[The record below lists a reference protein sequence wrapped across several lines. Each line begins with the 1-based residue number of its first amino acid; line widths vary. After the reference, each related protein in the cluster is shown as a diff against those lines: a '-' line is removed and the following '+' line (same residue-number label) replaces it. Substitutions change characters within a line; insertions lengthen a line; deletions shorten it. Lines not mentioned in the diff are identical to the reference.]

1 MSSLPHSRPTA
12 LVLCGV
18 LGGWLP
24 GHAFAQN
31 MIVFVADG
39 LRPGSVNDADAPN
52 LSRLGRDGV
61 RFANSHALFPTFTMP
76 NASALATGH
85 LLGDTGDFGNTIFA
99 GYPVFDTGAFHGAL
113 PDTSTPFIEN
123 DRILGDLDAHLGKGN
138 FLGEQTLL
146 GVARSKGFD
155 TAAVGKLGPILIQDI
170 TQGNPV
176 EGTVP
181 TPATIIIDD
190 STGHEGG
197 VPLPPAIAAALQ
209 TRLSRSVAP
218 DRGNGQPGTQADNGF
233 SGSNQSPGTRA
244 ANRDQQQ
251 FFADAVTKVIL
262 PKFVADRKP
271 FLLIFWSRDPDG
283 AQHFQGD
290 SLGALVPGINGP
302 TSRAAVANADSN
314 LGQIL
319 DFVAHDPALASS
331 TDVFVT
337 ADHGFSTISRHD
349 LDAAGTAVQSY
360 SAGFAYRDAK
370 GRQEVNPGFLPPGF
384 LAIDLAHHLGLPLYD
399 PDAANP
405 KSGFYARVDWKPRS
419 SPSAPS
425 VGAGS
430 GGVAGAVGANGPSLP
445 RPRKGN
451 GLIGGAGAMRQP
463 TDAKVIVAA
472 NGGSDL
478 IYVPGQD
485 PRLVRDLVGF
495 LAGQPYVDALFVDDR
510 VGKRIPGAL
519 PLSAINLAGR
529 ALTPTPTIVV
539 GFKTFATDPNKPL
552 GHAVEIADTTLQ
564 QGQGMHGSF
573 GRADTFNYMAA
584 RGPHFKAGFI
594 DQAPSSNADVAMTVA
609 QLLHL
614 QLPRGGRLTG
624 RVLGEALAGT
634 PAVIRATEFGV
645 ERSAPAADGSR
656 TFLHYQALGGERYL
670 DESRRLGHE
679 PVWGGWLSE
688 LPCRGSTPAPP
699 PAAYGGRRSARPIR
713 R

>member
-1 MSSLPHSRPTA
+1 MVRVRNLPHSRQTV

-18 LGGWLP
+18 LGSSLP

-39 LRPGSVNDADAPN
+39 LRPGSVNDVDAPN
-52 LSRLGRDGV
+52 LSRLGHEGV
-61 RFANSHALFPTFTMP
+61 SFPNSHALFPTFTTP

-85 LLGDTGDFGNTIFA
+85 LIGDTGDFGNTIFT
-99 GYPVFDTGAFHGAL
+99 GYPVFDTGAFPGAL

-146 GVARSKGFD
+146 SVARSKGYD

-176 EGTVP
+176 DGAVP
-181 TPATIIIDD
+181 TPVTIIIDD

-209 TRLSRSVAP
+209 THLSRSVAP

-244 ANRDQQQ
+244 VNRDQQQ

-302 TSRAAVANADSN
+302 TSRAAVGNADSN

-349 LDAAGTAVQSY
+349 IDAAGTAVRSY
-360 SAGFAYRDAK
+360 SAGFSYLDGK

-405 KSGFYARVDWKPRS
+405 KSGSYARVDWTPRS
-419 SPSAPS
+419 SSAAPS
-425 VGAGS
+425 VGVDS
-430 GGVAGAVGANGPSLP
+430 GGPSLP

-451 GLIGGAGAMRQP
+451 GLIGGTGAMSQP
-463 TDAKVIVAA
+463 TAAKVIVAA

-478 IYVPGQD
+478 IYVPDRD

-495 LAGQPYVDALFVDDR
+495 LVGQPYVDALFVDDR

-539 GFKTFATDPNKPL
+539 GFKTFATDPNSPL
-552 GHAVEIADTTLQ
+552 DHAVEIADTTLQ

-584 RGPHFKAGFI
+584 RGPHFKAGFV
-594 DQAPSSNADVAMTVA
+594 DRDPSSNADVAMTIA

-614 QLPRGGRLTG
+614 QLPRVGRLTG

-634 PAVIRATEFGV
+634 PAVTRATECGV

-670 DESRRLGHE
+670 DESRRLNRE
-679 PVWGGWLSE
+679 PVWGGWLST
-688 LPCRGSTPAPP
+688 LPCRGSTPAP
-699 PAAYGGRRSARPIR
+699 ASGRQSARPLR